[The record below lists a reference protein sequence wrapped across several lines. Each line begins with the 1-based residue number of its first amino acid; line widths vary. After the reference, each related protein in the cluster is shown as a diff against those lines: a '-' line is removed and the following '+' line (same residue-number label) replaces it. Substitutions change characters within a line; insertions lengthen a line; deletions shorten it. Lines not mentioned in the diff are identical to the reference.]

1 MFFIA
6 KTHLKA
12 KKRKLRN
19 ESFAVLRGKDC
30 KNFRFQVRYI
40 RERVNEM
47 LQLIGIK
54 KDYISGEQVVNA
66 LKGVDISF
74 RDAEFVSILGQSG
87 CGKTTLLNLIGGLD
101 AYTDGDLIID
111 GVSTRHFKN
120 REWDN
125 YRNHQI
131 GFVFQNYNLIPHQ
144 SVVGNVE
151 LALVLSGVSKE
162 ERRNRAI
169 EALTMV
175 GLSDVIYKLPNQLS
189 GGQVQRVAI
198 ARAIVNNPKII
209 LADEPTG
216 ALDSETSLQVM
227 EILKSLSAD
236 RLIIM
241 VTHNGDLADAYSTRI
256 VRLRDG
262 LVASDSNP
270 YAPDEETIAHLKE
283 IHLEKVREFKDLK
296 KRKMLFFSERKLKM
310 SFKTAF
316 LLSIRNLMSKKT
328 RTILTSVAGSIGIIG
343 IALISSIS
351 NGANGYIHQMEQ
363 DTLSQYP
370 LQIETSSIDYMKFL
384 DVLLNRDA
392 SSDVASENKVLIH
405 QSLTELLND
414 YSQSSYTNDLKAFKK
429 YLESGEKSAEE
440 LLSYASSVE
449 YLYRYPLN
457 IYYQKGS
464 EILQVSPDEIMESVL
479 NNIEGGEIDKTIVRI
494 LGNQIHAFASLLP
507 DKDGS
512 SYNAS
517 LIQSQYDLIGKE
529 YGSRWPENKNEC
541 LLVVDSN
548 NRINDYAY
556 FALGLGDPAD
566 LVKMING
573 QEVNLPEELDL
584 RDLLNLRYKIIL
596 PTDSYVRYD
605 TITLEDSQTMDLY
618 EDLLADSDR
627 SEEVLKNLY
636 ERSDIELN
644 VVGILRPKKQVSS
657 PCIRSTIAYLPE
669 LTEFCNDEVIESEVY
684 AEQAAHPD
692 YSVFTG
698 RPLKDSS
705 ASKEEMIAEY
715 LLTLDEDTRLAYRE
729 EYETYA
735 MTYMQDSFRSIFAM
749 VEKLHAEMTIKLISS
764 GSESD
769 VGQEEFLRFFDVG
782 FDEFHRRFV
791 TEREIESI
799 EFSAKKDGEQIYYQV
814 VDAAE
819 TIEKYEKKTYE
830 TFYEKKMG
838 DYFSTYE
845 DVMNALNVNDN
856 DIPFRVYIYASDF
869 NSKDRIISLLS
880 TYNQLNPSKTISYTD
895 YVGMMMDSANKIVD
909 SVTYI
914 LLGCISVSLVV
925 SSIMIGI
932 ITYISVLERTKEIG
946 ILRSLGASN
955 KDVFVLF
962 NAETI
967 TLGLCAGLIG
977 ILATALITIPINMIL
992 NTITGVGAMISLTP
1006 LTAVM
1011 LILIS
1016 ALLSFVSGLIPSQMA
1031 SKKNPVIALRSEG

>member
-1 MFFIA
+1 
-6 KTHLKA
+6 
-12 KKRKLRN
+12 
-19 ESFAVLRGKDC
+19 
-30 KNFRFQVRYI
+30 
-40 RERVNEM
+40 M

-66 LKGVDISF
+66 LKGVNISF

-120 REWDN
+120 REWDH

-144 SVVGNVE
+144 SVIGNVE
-151 LALVLSGVSKE
+151 LALALSGVSKE
-162 ERRNRAI
+162 ERRARAI
-169 EALTMV
+169 EALNLV
-175 GLSDVIYKLPNQLS
+175 GLGDVIFKLPNQLS

-216 ALDSETSLQVM
+216 ALDSETSVQVM
-227 EILKSLSAD
+227 EILKSLSKD

-241 VTHNGDLADAYSTRI
+241 VTHNSDLADAYSTRI

-262 LVASDSNP
+262 LVASDSDP
-270 YAPDEETIAHLKE
+270 YEPDAEKIAQLEAVHQ
-283 IHLEKVREFKDLK
+283 EKVREFKDLK
-296 KRKMLFFSERKLKM
+296 KRRMLFFSERKLKM

-328 RTILTSVAGSIGIIG
+328 RTILTAVAGSIGIIG

-351 NGANGYIHQMEQ
+351 NGANGYIHQVEQ

-370 LQIETSSIDYMKFL
+370 LQIETSSIDYTQFL
-384 DVLLNRDA
+384 NVLLNRDA
-392 SSDVASENKVLIH
+392 SSSAVEENKVLIH
-405 QSLTELLND
+405 RSLSELLNN
-414 YSQSSYTNDLKAFKK
+414 YAQSSYTNDLKAFKK

-440 LLSYASSVE
+440 LLSCVNAVE

-457 IYYQKGS
+457 IYYQRGN
-464 EILQVSPDEIMESVL
+464 EILQVSPEEIVDSVL
-479 NNIEGGEIDKTIVRI
+479 DNIEGGEIDKTIVRI
-494 LGNQIHAFASLLP
+494 LGNQIHAFDALLP
-507 DKDGS
+507 DQNGA

-517 LIQSQYDLIGKE
+517 LIQGQYDLIGKE
-529 YGSRWPENKNEC
+529 YGSRWPENRNEC
-541 LLVVDSN
+541 LLVVDEN

-566 LVKMING
+566 LLKMISG
-573 QEVNLPEELDL
+573 QEVDLPEELDF
-584 RDLLNLRYKIIL
+584 RELLNLKYKVIL
-596 PTDSYVRYD
+596 PTDAYVRSG
-605 TITLEDSQTMDLY
+605 TITLEDSRTMNLY
-618 EDLLADSDR
+618 ENLFADPDR
-627 SEEVLKNLY
+627 SGETLKNLY
-636 ERSDIELN
+636 EQSEIDLE
-644 VVGILRPKKQVSS
+644 VVGILRPKKQISS
-657 PCIRSTIAYLPE
+657 PCIQSTIAYLPE
-669 LTEFCNDEVIESEVY
+669 LTTYCNERIMNSAVY
-684 AEQAAHPD
+684 LEQAANPE
-692 YSVFTG
+692 YSVLTG

-715 LLTLDEDTRLAYRE
+715 LLTLDEETRLSYRE

-735 MTYMQDSFRSIFAM
+735 MTYMKESFQSIFAM
-749 VEKLHAEMTIKLISS
+749 VEKLHATLTIRLLSS
-764 GSESD
+764 GSERT
-769 VGQEEFLRFFDVG
+769 VAQEEFLAYFDVG

-791 TEREIESI
+791 TENEIESI
-799 EFSAKKDGEQIYYQV
+799 AFSAQKD
-814 VDAAE
+814 DE
-819 TIEKYEKKTYE
+819 TIYEQVLPAKDTIEDYEKKTYE
-830 TFYEKKMG
+830 IFYEKKMG
-838 DYFSTYE
+838 NYFSTYE
-845 DVMNALNVNDN
+845 DVMETLNVNDN
-856 DIPFRVYIYASDF
+856 DVPFRIYLYASDF
-869 NSKDRIISLLS
+869 KSKDQIVSLIA
-880 TYNQLNPSKTISYTD
+880 TYNQLNPSKAISYTD
-895 YVGMMMDSANKIVD
+895 YVGMMMNSVNRIVD
-909 SVTYI
+909 AVTYI

-955 KDVFVLF
+955 KDVFTLF

-967 TLGLCAGLIG
+967 TLGLCSGLIG
-977 ILATALITIPINMIL
+977 ILATALINIPVNMIL
-992 NTITGVGAMISLTP
+992 NTVTGVGTMISMTP
-1006 LTAVM
+1006 FTAVI

-1016 ALLSFVSGLIPSQMA
+1016 ALLSFISGLIPSQMA